1 MLKRITYTLGILLF
15 TSQLMMAQETLSSQ
29 SKKDIEQYLTTY
41 VKSKTH
47 IRKITID
54 SVSISKK
61 TVELFASEPLSHI
74 MFTDNVVKEIYNSV
88 NSLLPK
94 ELNKYKL
101 KLYSDK
107 YLIDDYI
114 PVVRKERF
122 ENKVST
128 PLIVNQS
135 KVNTI
140 NKGLTNRH
148 LAIWQ
153 SHGWYYEQKLDRWEW
168 QRARIFQTVED
179 LYTQSYVL
187 PYLVPMLENAGA
199 TVLLPRERDTQRTEV
214 IVDVD
219 SGTPGSFVKL
229 TDEKETWTRSKE
241 GTGFGHFKSYYL
253 DGENPFRMGTYHEA
267 KTITK
272 GKESTIEWKPDFDEK
287 GNYAVYVSYKT
298 LPNSS
303 DDAHYVVK
311 HLGGETEFIVNQTM
325 GGGTWIYLGTF
336 PFESYTGA
344 VILSN
349 KSKKAGR
356 VVTADAIKFGGGMGN
371 IAREP
376 HKEGLMTENVKSSDK
391 MKDVKV
397 DKNSNINFKPQIST
411 YPRYTEAARYWLQW
425 AGAPDSVYTKS
436 EGKND
441 YTDDYQS
448 RAFWVN
454 YIAGGSSVLPKQEG
468 LNIPIDLAMA
478 FHTDAGTT
486 YNDSIIGTLG
496 ICMTHHNDEK
506 FENGKPRLLSRD
518 LTHYIMAEIEKD
530 IRTQFEPNWT
540 MRQVW
545 NKSYAEARI
554 PEVPTMLLEL
564 LSHQNFA
571 DMRYGL
577 DPNFQFTVSRSVYK
591 GMLKFI
597 ANQYK
602 TDYVVQPLPI
612 NTFSLNFAS
621 ETQVELKWKATSD
634 PQEQSATPDK
644 YIVYT
649 RIDDGGFDNGQLVKG
664 TSVKLNI
671 DKDKT
676 YSYKVTAA
684 NAGGESFPS
693 EILSVCRKTNES
705 GIVLIVNG
713 FDRLSAPFSFATSDS
728 IAGFVD
734 DIDHGVPYINQY
746 NYIGSQKEFR
756 RKIPWMDDDAS
767 GFGDSYGNRET
778 MVVAGNTFDY
788 PAIHGKA
795 IAENGYS
802 FISTSR
808 DAVTDGQVNMKQY
821 PLVDLI
827 LGKQKQTKI
836 GRGVFD
842 AKYKTFSTELQSK
855 IKEYCLNGGNI
866 MVSGAFV
873 GSDLWDTEHIS
884 KADQT
889 FASEVLKYKW
899 RVGRAAIEGNVKS
912 VASPFTQLEGNYSF
926 HQQLNTDM
934 YVVESP
940 DAIEPVGE
948 HSHTIMRYFEN
959 NLSAAIAYADQYKT
973 MVVGF
978 PFETIKEEKE
988 RIAFMK
994 NILEFMHQK

>member
-1 MLKRITYTLGILLF
+1 MLKKTIYILVVLLLS
-15 TSQLMMAQETLSSQ
+15 TPLIMAQETLSNE
-29 SKKDIEQYLTTY
+29 SKKNIEQFLTTY
-41 VKSKTH
+41 AKSKTH

-74 MFTDNVVKEIYNSV
+74 MFTDNVVKEIYSSANE
-88 NSLLPK
+88 LLPK

-101 KLYSDK
+101 KLYSDR

-122 ENKVST
+122 ENKVIT
-128 PLIVNQS
+128 PLVQNQS
-135 KVNTI
+135 KPNTI
-140 NKGLTNRH
+140 SKGLTNRH

-199 TVLLPRERDTQRTEV
+199 TVLLPRERDTQRNEV

-219 SGTPGSFVKL
+219 KGAPGSFVKL
-229 TDEKETWTRSKE
+229 TDEKEKWIRSE
-241 GTGFGHFKSYYL
+241 QGTGFGHLKEYYL

-272 GKESTIEWKPDFDEK
+272 GKESIVEWKPDFDEK
-287 GNYAVYVSYKT
+287 GQYAVYVSYKT

-336 PFESYTGA
+336 PFESYSGSVT
-344 VILSN
+344 LSN
-349 KSKKAGR
+349 KSKKGGKI
-356 VVTADAIKFGGGMGN
+356 VTADAIKFGGGMGN

-391 MKDVKV
+391 MQDVQV
-397 DKNSNINFKPQIST
+397 DKNASINYQPQIST

-454 YIAGGSSVLPKQEG
+454 YIAGGSSVLPKKEG

-486 YNDSIIGTLG
+486 FNDSIIGTLG
-496 ICMTHHNDEK
+496 ICMTHHNNEK

-518 LTHYIMAEIEKD
+518 LTHFIMAEIEKD
-530 IRTQFEPNWT
+530 IRSQFEPNWT

-571 DMRYGL
+571 DMCYGL

-621 ETQVELKWKATSD
+621 ETQVELKWKATFD
-634 PQEQSATPDK
+634 PQEQSAAPHN

-649 RIDDGGFDNGQLVKG
+649 RVNDGGFDNGQLVKG
-664 TSVKLNI
+664 TSIKLNI

-676 YSYKVTAA
+676 YSYKITAA

-778 MVVAGNTFDY
+778 MVIAGNTFDY

-808 DAVTDGQVNMKQY
+808 DAVTDGQVDMKQY

-836 GRGVFD
+836 GRGVFE

-855 IKEYCLNGGNI
+855 IKEYCTNGGNI
-866 MVSGAFV
+866 LVSGAFV
-873 GSDLWDTEHIS
+873 GSDLWDTEKID
-884 KADQT
+884 KADQA
-889 FASEVLKYKW
+889 FASEILKYKW
-899 RVGRAAIEGNVKS
+899 RVGRAAIEANVKS
-912 VASPFTQLEGNYSF
+912 VASPYAQLQGNYSF
-926 HQQLNTDM
+926 HQLLNTDM

-948 HSHTIMRYFEN
+948 HSHTILRYSEN
-959 NLSAAIAYADQYKT
+959 NLSAAIASAGQYRT
-973 MVVGF
+973 MVTGF

-988 RIAFMK
+988 RTSFMK
-994 NILEFMHQK
+994 NILDFMFQK